1 MLRINKSTLGL
12 NQGTNIKKQ
21 SFYPVALDKEVTMKR
36 ILINATQQE
45 ELRVAM
51 VDGQKLYNLDI
62 EYASGS
68 QNKNNIYKGKI
79 TRIEPSLDSI
89 FVDFGSGRNGFL
101 PFREVSR
108 EYYLT
113 EPIPGEKQNIK
124 NLFEEGQEIVVQVV
138 KEERG
143 TKGAALTTY
152 LSLAGRFMVFKP
164 NKSKGGGISRKITGR
179 ERLDTF
185 ELLDQLD
192 QPDGSSIIV
201 RTAGVGRPLIELQWD
216 LNYLVGIWDSIKKLA
231 LDAKAPALIFKEN
244 SLIARSMRDHLEDD
258 IGEIIIDDID
268 TFENSKKY
276 IKQVS
281 PKNLKKLKHYSEPTP
296 LFTRFQIEN
305 QIESAYSNQVRLPSG
320 GTVVIDYTE
329 ALISIDINSGRA
341 TKESDIESTALKT
354 NLEAA
359 EEIARQC
366 RLRDM
371 GGLIV
376 IDFIDMRQ
384 YKNQKAIENA
394 MRTAV
399 RKDRAR
405 VSVGGISRFGLME
418 MSRQRL
424 RPSLDD
430 SAYKICPHCNG
441 IGKVRSTE
449 SLALSVLRLVGEE
462 ARKEKTKS
470 VIANIPPNAAN
481 YLINEKREWIK
492 EIEEREK
499 IDIVLTAD
507 AELSS
512 VNFTITRVRTDGT
525 EIQGGSNTQA
535 HSHGNHDHN
544 KKDGSQ
550 NRLNTDHE
558 PVKAWDIEDM
568 KGPNL
573 IDKIKFW
580 FTSPPKKKKKLPK
593 KKQQSRKKASDNR
606 RPRKKA
612 SDNRRPRKSTSKSS
626 RKPKS
631 NRKAKSSAPKE
642 AQKDKQK
649 QNTKGNRKVSKNESQ
664 SSKLKSDQKDN
675 QKKSKKKSDKKPI
688 KKETIN
694 KSDVD
699 KKSIEKTKPKKA
711 KSKSGKDDKRPS
723 VKKKESK
730 VKADKKANDSKSKES
745 SRKTSKVSK
754 ASSDKVLPWEDIVP
768 PK

>member
-1 MLRINKSTLGL
+1 
-12 NQGTNIKKQ
+12 
-21 SFYPVALDKEVTMKR
+21 MKR

-79 TRIEPSLDSI
+79 TRIEPSLDSV
-89 FVDFGSGRNGFL
+89 FVDFGSEKNGFL
-101 PFREVSR
+101 PFREISR

-113 EPIPGEKQNIK
+113 EPIPGEKHNIK

-164 NKSKGGGISRKITGR
+164 NNSKGGGISRKITGR

-185 ELLDQLD
+185 EVLDQLD
-192 QPDGSSIIV
+192 APDGSSVIV

-258 IGEIIIDDID
+258 IGEIIIDDED
-268 TFENSKKY
+268 TYENSKKY

-281 PKNLKKLKHYSEPTP
+281 PKNLKKLKHYSEATP

-341 TKESDIESTALKT
+341 TKESDIESTALQT

-470 VIANIPPNAAN
+470 VIANIPPDAAN
-481 YLINEKREWIK
+481 YLHNEKREWIN

-507 AELSS
+507 PELSS

-535 HSHGNHDHN
+535 HSHGDDN
-544 KKDGSQ
+544 KKNGSSS
-550 NRLNTDHE
+550 RLNTEHE

-568 KGPNL
+568 RGPNL

-580 FTSPPKKKKKLPK
+580 FTAPTKKKKPSKK
-593 KKQQSRKKASDNR
+593 KKQQ
-606 RPRKKA
+606 PRKKA
-612 SDNRRPRKSTSKSS
+612 SEKRSRKSHSSS
-626 RKPKS
+626 RGKPRS
-631 NRKAKSSAPKE
+631 N
-642 AQKDKQK
+642 
-649 QNTKGNRKVSKNESQ
+649 
-664 SSKLKSDQKDN
+664 
-675 QKKSKKKSDKKPI
+675 
-688 KKETIN
+688 
-694 KSDVD
+694 
-699 KKSIEKTKPKKA
+699 KKA
-711 KSKSGKDDKRPS
+711 KSDASKAEKDKKRKKKDHSKANKKASKKPSRENKIKADEKDSKKKVTKKATKKPLKKKAKPEGDKKSADTKKADGRKPKQRNKKDEKNS
-723 VKKKESK
+723 QVKKKESK
-730 VKADKKANDSKSKES
+730 TKADKEIKTSDSK
-745 SRKTSKVSK
+745 KTSTKTKKSSK
-754 ASSDKVLPWEDIVP
+754 TNSDKVLPWEDIVP

>member
-1 MLRINKSTLGL
+1 
-12 NQGTNIKKQ
+12 
-21 SFYPVALDKEVTMKR
+21 MKR

-79 TRIEPSLDSI
+79 TRIEPSLDSV
-89 FVDFGSGRNGFL
+89 FVDFGSEKNGFL
-101 PFREVSR
+101 PFREISR

-113 EPIPGEKQNIK
+113 EPIPGEKHNIK

-164 NKSKGGGISRKITGR
+164 NNSKGGGISRKITGR

-185 ELLDQLD
+185 EVLDQLD
-192 QPDGSSIIV
+192 APDGSSVIV

-258 IGEIIIDDID
+258 IGEIIIDDED
-268 TFENSKKY
+268 TYENSKKY

-281 PKNLKKLKHYSEPTP
+281 PKNLKKLKHYSEATP

-341 TKESDIESTALKT
+341 TKESDIESTALQT

-470 VIANIPPNAAN
+470 VIANIPPDAAN
-481 YLINEKREWIK
+481 YLHNEKREWIN

-507 AELSS
+507 PELSS

-535 HSHGNHDHN
+535 HSHGDDN
-544 KKDGSQ
+544 KKNGSSS
-550 NRLNTDHE
+550 RLNTEHE

-568 KGPNL
+568 RGPNL
-573 IDKIKFW
+573 IGKIKFW
-580 FTSPPKKKKKLPK
+580 FTAPTKKKKPSKK
-593 KKQQSRKKASDNR
+593 KKQQ
-606 RPRKKA
+606 PRKKA
-612 SDNRRPRKSTSKSS
+612 SEKRSRKSHSSSRGKPRSNKKSKSDAS
-626 RKPKS
+626 KAEKDKKRKKKDHSKANKKASKKPSRENKIKADEKDSKKKVTKKATKKPLNKKAKPEGDKKSADTKKADDRKPK
-631 NRKAKSSAPKE
+631 
-642 AQKDKQK
+642 QKNKKDE
-649 QNTKGNRKVSKNESQ
+649 KNSQ
-664 SSKLKSDQKDN
+664 
-675 QKKSKKKSDKKPI
+675 
-688 KKETIN
+688 
-694 KSDVD
+694 
-699 KKSIEKTKPKKA
+699 
-711 KSKSGKDDKRPS
+711 

-730 VKADKKANDSKSKES
+730 TKADKEIKTSDSK
-745 SRKTSKVSK
+745 KTSTKTKKSSK
-754 ASSDKVLPWEDIVP
+754 TNSDKVLPWEDIVP

>member
-1 MLRINKSTLGL
+1 
-12 NQGTNIKKQ
+12 
-21 SFYPVALDKEVTMKR
+21 MKR

-79 TRIEPSLDSI
+79 TRIEPSLDSV
-89 FVDFGSGRNGFL
+89 FVDFGSEKNGFL
-101 PFREVSR
+101 PFREISR

-113 EPIPGEKQNIK
+113 EPIPGEKHNIK

-164 NKSKGGGISRKITGR
+164 NNSKGGGISRKITGR

-185 ELLDQLD
+185 EVLDQLD
-192 QPDGSSIIV
+192 APDGSSVIV

-258 IGEIIIDDID
+258 IGEIIIDDED
-268 TFENSKKY
+268 TYENSKKY

-281 PKNLKKLKHYSEPTP
+281 PKNLKKLKHYSEATP

-341 TKESDIESTALKT
+341 TKESDIESTALQT

-481 YLINEKREWIK
+481 YLHNEKREWIN

-507 AELSS
+507 PELSS

-535 HSHGNHDHN
+535 HSHGDDN
-544 KKDGSQ
+544 KKNGSSS
-550 NRLNTDHE
+550 RLNTEHE

-568 KGPNL
+568 RGPNL

-580 FTSPPKKKKKLPK
+580 FTAPTKKKKPSKK
-593 KKQQSRKKASDNR
+593 KKQQ
-606 RPRKKA
+606 PRKKA
-612 SDNRRPRKSTSKSS
+612 SEKRSRKSHSSS
-626 RKPKS
+626 RGKPRS
-631 NRKAKSSAPKE
+631 N
-642 AQKDKQK
+642 
-649 QNTKGNRKVSKNESQ
+649 
-664 SSKLKSDQKDN
+664 
-675 QKKSKKKSDKKPI
+675 
-688 KKETIN
+688 
-694 KSDVD
+694 
-699 KKSIEKTKPKKA
+699 KKA
-711 KSKSGKDDKRPS
+711 KSDASKAEKDKKRKKKDHSKANKKASKKPSRENKIKADEKDSKKKVTKKATKKPLKKKAKPEGDKKSADTKKADGRKPKQRNKKDEKNS
-723 VKKKESK
+723 QVKKKESK
-730 VKADKKANDSKSKES
+730 TKADKEIKTSDSK
-745 SRKTSKVSK
+745 KTSTKTKKSSK
-754 ASSDKVLPWEDIVP
+754 ATSDKVLPWEDIVP

>member
-1 MLRINKSTLGL
+1 
-12 NQGTNIKKQ
+12 
-21 SFYPVALDKEVTMKR
+21 MKR

-79 TRIEPSLDSI
+79 TRIEPSLDSV
-89 FVDFGSGRNGFL
+89 FVDFGSEKNGFL
-101 PFREVSR
+101 PFREISR

-113 EPIPGEKQNIK
+113 EPIPGEKHNIK

-164 NKSKGGGISRKITGR
+164 NNSKGGGISRKITGR

-185 ELLDQLD
+185 EVLDQLD
-192 QPDGSSIIV
+192 APDGSSVIV

-258 IGEIIIDDID
+258 IGEIIIDDED
-268 TFENSKKY
+268 TYENSKKY

-281 PKNLKKLKHYSEPTP
+281 PKNLKKLKHYSEATP

-341 TKESDIESTALKT
+341 TKESDIESTALQT

-470 VIANIPPNAAN
+470 VIANIPPDAAN
-481 YLINEKREWIK
+481 YLHNEKREWIN

-507 AELSS
+507 PELSS

-535 HSHGNHDHN
+535 HSHGDDN
-544 KKDGSQ
+544 KKNGSSS
-550 NRLNTDHE
+550 RLNTEHE

-568 KGPNL
+568 RGPNL

-580 FTSPPKKKKKLPK
+580 FTAPTKKKKPSKK
-593 KKQQSRKKASDNR
+593 KKQQ
-606 RPRKKA
+606 PRKKA
-612 SDNRRPRKSTSKSS
+612 SEKRSRKSHSSSRGKPRSNKKSKSDAS
-626 RKPKS
+626 KAEKDNKRKKKDHSKANKKASKKPSRENKIKADEKDSKKKVTKKATKKPLKKKAKPEGDKKSADTKKADGRKPKQR
-631 NRKAKSSAPKE
+631 NK
-642 AQKDKQK
+642 KDE
-649 QNTKGNRKVSKNESQ
+649 KNSQ
-664 SSKLKSDQKDN
+664 
-675 QKKSKKKSDKKPI
+675 
-688 KKETIN
+688 
-694 KSDVD
+694 
-699 KKSIEKTKPKKA
+699 
-711 KSKSGKDDKRPS
+711 

-730 VKADKKANDSKSKES
+730 TKADKEIKTPDSK
-745 SRKTSKVSK
+745 KTSTKTKKSSK
-754 ASSDKVLPWEDIVP
+754 TNSDKVLPWEDIVP

>member
-1 MLRINKSTLGL
+1 M
-12 NQGTNIKKQ
+12 
-21 SFYPVALDKEVTMKR
+21 
-36 ILINATQQE
+36 
-45 ELRVAM
+45 
-51 VDGQKLYNLDI
+51 
-62 EYASGS
+62 
-68 QNKNNIYKGKI
+68 
-79 TRIEPSLDSI
+79 
-89 FVDFGSGRNGFL
+89 
-101 PFREVSR
+101 
-108 EYYLT
+108 
-113 EPIPGEKQNIK
+113 
-124 NLFEEGQEIVVQVV
+124 
-138 KEERG
+138 
-143 TKGAALTTY
+143 
-152 LSLAGRFMVFKP
+152 
-164 NKSKGGGISRKITGR
+164 
-179 ERLDTF
+179 
-185 ELLDQLD
+185 DQLD
-192 QPDGSSIIV
+192 APDGSSVIV

-258 IGEIIIDDID
+258 IGEIIIDDED
-268 TFENSKKY
+268 TYENSKKY

-281 PKNLKKLKHYSEPTP
+281 PKNLKKLKHYSEATP

-341 TKESDIESTALKT
+341 TKESDIESTALQT

-470 VIANIPPNAAN
+470 VIANIPPDAAN
-481 YLINEKREWIK
+481 YLHNEKREWIN

-507 AELSS
+507 PELSS

-535 HSHGNHDHN
+535 HSHGDDN
-544 KKDGSQ
+544 KKNGSSS
-550 NRLNTDHE
+550 RLNTEHE

-568 KGPNL
+568 RGPNL

-580 FTSPPKKKKKLPK
+580 FHCSNEKRRSPQK
-593 KKQQSRKKASDNR
+593 R
-606 RPRKKA
+606 R
-612 SDNRRPRKSTSKSS
+612 S
-626 RKPKS
+626 S
-631 NRKAKSSAPKE
+631 NRGKSF
-642 AQKDKQK
+642 
-649 QNTKGNRKVSKNESQ
+649 
-664 SSKLKSDQKDN
+664 
-675 QKKSKKKSDKKPI
+675 
-688 KKETIN
+688 
-694 KSDVD
+694 
-699 KKSIEKTKPKKA
+699 
-711 KSKSGKDDKRPS
+711 
-723 VKKKESK
+723 
-730 VKADKKANDSKSKES
+730 
-745 SRKTSKVSK
+745 
-754 ASSDKVLPWEDIVP
+754 
-768 PK
+768 

>member
-1 MLRINKSTLGL
+1 
-12 NQGTNIKKQ
+12 
-21 SFYPVALDKEVTMKR
+21 MKR

-68 QNKNNIYKGKI
+68 HKKNNIYKGKI

-89 FVDFGSGRNGFL
+89 FVDFGSEKNGFL
-101 PFREVSR
+101 PFREISR

-113 EPIPGEKQNIK
+113 EPIPGEQKNIK
-124 NLFEEGQEIVVQVV
+124 NLFAEGQEIVVQVV

-164 NKSKGGGISRKITGR
+164 NNPKGGGISRKITGR

-185 ELLDQLD
+185 EHLDQLD

-201 RTAGVGRPLIELQWD
+201 RTAGVGRSLIELQWD
-216 LNYLVGIWDSIKKLA
+216 LNYLAGIWDSIKKLA
-231 LDAKAPALIFKEN
+231 LDTKPPALLFKEN

-258 IGEIIIDDID
+258 VGEIIIDDED
-268 TFENSKKY
+268 TYENSKKY

-329 ALISIDINSGRA
+329 ALTSIDINSGRA
-341 TKESDIESTALKT
+341 TKESDIESTALQT
-354 NLEAA
+354 NLESA

-384 YKNQKAIENA
+384 YKNQKAVENA
-394 MRTAV
+394 MRSAV

-405 VSVGGISRFGLME
+405 VSIGSISKFGLME

-470 VIANIPPNAAN
+470 VIANIPPDAAN
-481 YLINEKREWIK
+481 YLMNEKREWIN

-499 IDIVLTAD
+499 IDVVLTSD
-507 AELSS
+507 QELSS
-512 VNFTITRVRTDGT
+512 FNFTITRVRTDGT
-525 EIQGGSNTQA
+525 KIQHDSNNTQV
-535 HSHGNHDHN
+535 HSHGNGN
-544 KKDGSQ
+544 QRRKGEPSS
-550 NRLNTDHE
+550 RLNTDHE

-568 KGPNL
+568 KGPNI

-580 FTSPPKKKKKLPK
+580 FASPPKKKKASSKRKQQSKRKQPEKRSRKQSSPQRRKQNSNRRGKPNTSRTEKETPK
-593 KKQQSRKKASDNR
+593 QKSKNAKGNRNPSKKQSQSKKVKSDEKENQKKTSRQTGNKPEKKDVKNNPDSEKKPTKKVEEKKTRKRTPKNEKSSPVKKQQGKTKEAKKSNDSES
-606 RPRKKA
+606 KK
-612 SDNRRPRKSTSKSS
+612 SSKTNKGSEGKKSTK
-626 RKPKS
+626 
-631 NRKAKSSAPKE
+631 
-642 AQKDKQK
+642 
-649 QNTKGNRKVSKNESQ
+649 T
-664 SSKLKSDQKDN
+664 
-675 QKKSKKKSDKKPI
+675 KKSP
-688 KKETIN
+688 
-694 KSDVD
+694 
-699 KKSIEKTKPKKA
+699 
-711 KSKSGKDDKRPS
+711 
-723 VKKKESK
+723 
-730 VKADKKANDSKSKES
+730 KADSKM
-745 SRKTSKVSK
+745 SKVST
-754 ASSDKVLPWEDIVP
+754 DKVLPWEDIVP

>member
-1 MLRINKSTLGL
+1 
-12 NQGTNIKKQ
+12 
-21 SFYPVALDKEVTMKR
+21 MKR

-79 TRIEPSLDSI
+79 TRIEPSLDSV
-89 FVDFGSGRNGFL
+89 FVDFGSEKNGFL
-101 PFREVSR
+101 PFREISR

-113 EPIPGEKQNIK
+113 EPIPGEKHNIK

-164 NKSKGGGISRKITGR
+164 NNSKGGGISRKITGR

-185 ELLDQLD
+185 EVLDQLD
-192 QPDGSSIIV
+192 APDGSSVIV

-258 IGEIIIDDID
+258 IGEIIIDDED
-268 TFENSKKY
+268 TYENSKKY

-281 PKNLKKLKHYSEPTP
+281 PKNLKKLKHYSEATP

-341 TKESDIESTALKT
+341 TKESDIESTALQT

-470 VIANIPPNAAN
+470 VIANIPPDAAN
-481 YLINEKREWIK
+481 YLHNEKREWIN

-507 AELSS
+507 PELSS

-535 HSHGNHDHN
+535 HSHGDDN
-544 KKDGSQ
+544 KKNGSSS
-550 NRLNTDHE
+550 RLNTEHE

-568 KGPNL
+568 RGPNL

-580 FTSPPKKKKKLPK
+580 FTAPTKKKKPSKK
-593 KKQQSRKKASDNR
+593 KKQQ
-606 RPRKKA
+606 PRKKA
-612 SDNRRPRKSTSKSS
+612 SEKRSRKSHSSS
-626 RKPKS
+626 RGKPRS
-631 NRKAKSSAPKE
+631 N
-642 AQKDKQK
+642 
-649 QNTKGNRKVSKNESQ
+649 
-664 SSKLKSDQKDN
+664 
-675 QKKSKKKSDKKPI
+675 
-688 KKETIN
+688 
-694 KSDVD
+694 
-699 KKSIEKTKPKKA
+699 KKA
-711 KSKSGKDDKRPS
+711 KSDTSKAETDKKRKKKDHSKANKKASKKPSRENKIKADEKDSKKKVTKKATKKPLKKKAKPEGDKKSADTKKADGRKPKQRNKKDEKNS
-723 VKKKESK
+723 QAKKKESK
-730 VKADKKANDSKSKES
+730 TKADKEIKTSDSK
-745 SRKTSKVSK
+745 KTSTKTKKSSK
-754 ASSDKVLPWEDIVP
+754 TNSDKVLPWEDIVP

>member
-1 MLRINKSTLGL
+1 MRINKSTLGL

-754 ASSDKVLPWEDIVP
+754 SSSEKVLPWEDIVP

>member
-1 MLRINKSTLGL
+1 
-12 NQGTNIKKQ
+12 
-21 SFYPVALDKEVTMKR
+21 MKR

-79 TRIEPSLDSI
+79 TRIEPSLDSV
-89 FVDFGSGRNGFL
+89 FVDFGSEKNGFL
-101 PFREVSR
+101 PFREISR

-113 EPIPGEKQNIK
+113 EPIPGEKHNIK

-164 NKSKGGGISRKITGR
+164 NNSKGGGISRKITGR

-185 ELLDQLD
+185 EVLDQLD
-192 QPDGSSIIV
+192 APDGSSVIV

-258 IGEIIIDDID
+258 IGEIIIDDED
-268 TFENSKKY
+268 TYENSKKY

-281 PKNLKKLKHYSEPTP
+281 PKNLKKLKHYSEATP

-341 TKESDIESTALKT
+341 TKESDIESTALQT

-470 VIANIPPNAAN
+470 VIANIPPDAAN
-481 YLINEKREWIK
+481 YLHNEKREWIN

-507 AELSS
+507 PELSS

-535 HSHGNHDHN
+535 HSHGDDN
-544 KKDGSQ
+544 KKNGSSS
-550 NRLNTDHE
+550 RLNTEHE

-568 KGPNL
+568 RGPNL

-580 FTSPPKKKKKLPK
+580 FTAPTKKKKPSKK
-593 KKQQSRKKASDNR
+593 KKQQ
-606 RPRKKA
+606 PRKKA
-612 SDNRRPRKSTSKSS
+612 SEKRSRKSHSSS
-626 RKPKS
+626 RGKPRS
-631 NRKAKSSAPKE
+631 N
-642 AQKDKQK
+642 
-649 QNTKGNRKVSKNESQ
+649 
-664 SSKLKSDQKDN
+664 
-675 QKKSKKKSDKKPI
+675 
-688 KKETIN
+688 
-694 KSDVD
+694 
-699 KKSIEKTKPKKA
+699 KKA
-711 KSKSGKDDKRPS
+711 KSDASKAEKDKKRKKKDHSKANKKASKKPSRENKIKADEKDSKKKVTKKATKKPLKKKAKPEGDKKSADTKKADGRKPKQRNKKDEKNS
-723 VKKKESK
+723 QVKKKESK
-730 VKADKKANDSKSKES
+730 TKADKEIKTSDSK
-745 SRKTSKVSK
+745 KTSTKTKKSSK
-754 ASSDKVLPWEDIVP
+754 ATSDKVLPWEDIVP

>member
-1 MLRINKSTLGL
+1 
-12 NQGTNIKKQ
+12 
-21 SFYPVALDKEVTMKR
+21 MKR

-79 TRIEPSLDSI
+79 TRIEPSLDSV
-89 FVDFGSGRNGFL
+89 FVDFGSEKNGFL
-101 PFREVSR
+101 PFREISR

-113 EPIPGEKQNIK
+113 EPIPGEKHNIK

-164 NKSKGGGISRKITGR
+164 NNSKGGGISRKITGR

-185 ELLDQLD
+185 EVLDQLD
-192 QPDGSSIIV
+192 APDGSSVIV

-258 IGEIIIDDID
+258 IGEIIIDDED
-268 TFENSKKY
+268 TYENSKKY

-281 PKNLKKLKHYSEPTP
+281 PKNLKKLKHYSEATP

-341 TKESDIESTALKT
+341 TKESDIESTALQT

-470 VIANIPPNAAN
+470 VIANIPPDAAN
-481 YLINEKREWIK
+481 YLHNEKREWIN

-507 AELSS
+507 PELSS

-535 HSHGNHDHN
+535 HSHGDDN
-544 KKDGSQ
+544 KKNGSSS
-550 NRLNTDHE
+550 RLNTEHE

-568 KGPNL
+568 RGPNL

-580 FTSPPKKKKKLPK
+580 FTAPTKKKKPSKK
-593 KKQQSRKKASDNR
+593 KKQQ
-606 RPRKKA
+606 PRKKA
-612 SDNRRPRKSTSKSS
+612 SEKRSRKSHSSSRGKPRSNKKSKSDAS
-626 RKPKS
+626 KAEKDKKRKKKDHSKANKKASKKPSRENKIKADEKDSKKKVTKKATKKPLKKKAKPEGDKKSADTKKADGRKPKQR
-631 NRKAKSSAPKE
+631 NK
-642 AQKDKQK
+642 KDE
-649 QNTKGNRKVSKNESQ
+649 KNSQ
-664 SSKLKSDQKDN
+664 
-675 QKKSKKKSDKKPI
+675 
-688 KKETIN
+688 
-694 KSDVD
+694 
-699 KKSIEKTKPKKA
+699 
-711 KSKSGKDDKRPS
+711 

-730 VKADKKANDSKSKES
+730 TKADKEIKTSDSK
-745 SRKTSKVSK
+745 KTSTKTKKSSK
-754 ASSDKVLPWEDIVP
+754 TNSDKVLPWEDIVP

>member
-1 MLRINKSTLGL
+1 
-12 NQGTNIKKQ
+12 
-21 SFYPVALDKEVTMKR
+21 MKR

-79 TRIEPSLDSI
+79 TRIEPSLDSV
-89 FVDFGSGRNGFL
+89 FVDFGSEKNGFL
-101 PFREVSR
+101 PFREISR

-113 EPIPGEKQNIK
+113 EPIPGEKHNIK

-164 NKSKGGGISRKITGR
+164 NNSKGGGISRKITGR

-185 ELLDQLD
+185 EVLDQLD
-192 QPDGSSIIV
+192 APDGSSVIV

-258 IGEIIIDDID
+258 IGEIIIDDED
-268 TFENSKKY
+268 TYENSKKY

-281 PKNLKKLKHYSEPTP
+281 PKNLKKLKHYSEATP

-341 TKESDIESTALKT
+341 TKESDIESTALQT

-470 VIANIPPNAAN
+470 VIANIPPDAAN
-481 YLINEKREWIK
+481 YLHNEKREWIN

-507 AELSS
+507 PELSS

-535 HSHGNHDHN
+535 HSHGDDN
-544 KKDGSQ
+544 KKNGSSS
-550 NRLNTDHE
+550 RLNTEHE

-568 KGPNL
+568 RGPNL

-580 FTSPPKKKKKLPK
+580 FTAPTKKKKPSKK
-593 KKQQSRKKASDNR
+593 KKQQ
-606 RPRKKA
+606 PRKKA
-612 SDNRRPRKSTSKSS
+612 SEKRSRKSHSSSRGKPRSNKKSKSDAS
-626 RKPKS
+626 KAEKDKKRKKKDHSKANKKASKKPSRENKIKADEKDSKKKVTKKATNKPLKKKAKPEGDKKSADTKKADGRKPKQR
-631 NRKAKSSAPKE
+631 NK
-642 AQKDKQK
+642 KDE
-649 QNTKGNRKVSKNESQ
+649 KNSQ
-664 SSKLKSDQKDN
+664 
-675 QKKSKKKSDKKPI
+675 
-688 KKETIN
+688 
-694 KSDVD
+694 
-699 KKSIEKTKPKKA
+699 
-711 KSKSGKDDKRPS
+711 

-730 VKADKKANDSKSKES
+730 TKVDKEIKTSDSK
-745 SRKTSKVSK
+745 KTSTKTKKSSK
-754 ASSDKVLPWEDIVP
+754 ATSDKVLPWEDIVP

>member
-1 MLRINKSTLGL
+1 
-12 NQGTNIKKQ
+12 
-21 SFYPVALDKEVTMKR
+21 MKR

-79 TRIEPSLDSI
+79 TRIEPSLDSV
-89 FVDFGSGRNGFL
+89 FVDFGSEKNGFL
-101 PFREVSR
+101 PFREISR

-113 EPIPGEKQNIK
+113 EPIPGEKHNIK

-164 NKSKGGGISRKITGR
+164 NNSKGGGISRKITGR

-185 ELLDQLD
+185 EVLDQLD
-192 QPDGSSIIV
+192 APDGSSVIV

-258 IGEIIIDDID
+258 IGEIIIDDED
-268 TFENSKKY
+268 TYENSKKY

-281 PKNLKKLKHYSEPTP
+281 PKNLKKLKHYSEATP

-341 TKESDIESTALKT
+341 TKESDIESTALQT

-470 VIANIPPNAAN
+470 VIANIPPDAAN
-481 YLINEKREWIK
+481 YLHNEKREWIN

-507 AELSS
+507 PELSS

-535 HSHGNHDHN
+535 HSHGDDN
-544 KKDGSQ
+544 KKNGSSS
-550 NRLNTDHE
+550 RLNTEHE

-568 KGPNL
+568 RGPNL

-580 FTSPPKKKKKLPK
+580 FTAPTKKKKPSK
-593 KKQQSRKKASDNR
+593 KKEQQ
-606 RPRKKA
+606 PRKKA
-612 SDNRRPRKSTSKSS
+612 SEKRSRKSHSSS
-626 RKPKS
+626 RGKPRS
-631 NRKAKSSAPKE
+631 N
-642 AQKDKQK
+642 
-649 QNTKGNRKVSKNESQ
+649 
-664 SSKLKSDQKDN
+664 
-675 QKKSKKKSDKKPI
+675 
-688 KKETIN
+688 
-694 KSDVD
+694 
-699 KKSIEKTKPKKA
+699 KKA
-711 KSKSGKDDKRPS
+711 KSDASKAEKDKKRKKKDHSKANKKASKKPSRENKIKADEKDSKKKVTKKATKKPLKKKAKPEGDKKSADTKKADGRKPKQRNKKDEKNS
-723 VKKKESK
+723 QVKKKESK
-730 VKADKKANDSKSKES
+730 TKADKEIKTSDSK
-745 SRKTSKVSK
+745 KTSTKTKKSSK
-754 ASSDKVLPWEDIVP
+754 ATSDKVLPWEDIVP

>member
-1 MLRINKSTLGL
+1 
-12 NQGTNIKKQ
+12 
-21 SFYPVALDKEVTMKR
+21 MKR

-79 TRIEPSLDSI
+79 TRIEPSLDSV
-89 FVDFGSGRNGFL
+89 FVDFGSEKNGFL
-101 PFREVSR
+101 PFREISR

-113 EPIPGEKQNIK
+113 EPIPGEKHNIK

-164 NKSKGGGISRKITGR
+164 NNSKGGGISRKITGR

-185 ELLDQLD
+185 EVLDQLD
-192 QPDGSSIIV
+192 APDGSSVIV

-258 IGEIIIDDID
+258 IGEIIIDDED
-268 TFENSKKY
+268 TYENSKKY

-281 PKNLKKLKHYSEPTP
+281 PKNLKKLKHYSEATP

-341 TKESDIESTALKT
+341 TKESDIESTALQT

-470 VIANIPPNAAN
+470 VIANIPPDAAN
-481 YLINEKREWIK
+481 YLHNEKREWIN

-507 AELSS
+507 PELSS

-535 HSHGNHDHN
+535 HSHGDDN
-544 KKDGSQ
+544 KKNGSSS
-550 NRLNTDHE
+550 RLNTEHE

-568 KGPNL
+568 RGPNL

-580 FTSPPKKKKKLPK
+580 FTAPTKKKKPSKK
-593 KKQQSRKKASDNR
+593 KKQQ
-606 RPRKKA
+606 PRKKA
-612 SDNRRPRKSTSKSS
+612 SEKRSRKSHSSS
-626 RKPKS
+626 RGKPRS
-631 NRKAKSSAPKE
+631 N
-642 AQKDKQK
+642 
-649 QNTKGNRKVSKNESQ
+649 
-664 SSKLKSDQKDN
+664 
-675 QKKSKKKSDKKPI
+675 
-688 KKETIN
+688 
-694 KSDVD
+694 
-699 KKSIEKTKPKKA
+699 KKA
-711 KSKSGKDDKRPS
+711 KSDASKAEKDKKRKKKDHSKANKKASKKLSRENKIKADEKDSKKKVTKKATKKPLKKKAKPEGDKKSADTKKADGRKPKQRNKKDEKNS
-723 VKKKESK
+723 QVKKKESK
-730 VKADKKANDSKSKES
+730 TKVDKEIKTSDSK
-745 SRKTSKVSK
+745 KTSTKTKKSSK
-754 ASSDKVLPWEDIVP
+754 ATSDKVLPWEDIVP

>member
-1 MLRINKSTLGL
+1 
-12 NQGTNIKKQ
+12 
-21 SFYPVALDKEVTMKR
+21 MKR

-79 TRIEPSLDSI
+79 TRIEPSLDSV
-89 FVDFGSGRNGFL
+89 FVDFGSEKNGFL
-101 PFREVSR
+101 PFREISR

-113 EPIPGEKQNIK
+113 EPIPGEKHNIK

-164 NKSKGGGISRKITGR
+164 NNSKGGGISRKITGR

-185 ELLDQLD
+185 EVLDQLD
-192 QPDGSSIIV
+192 APDGSSVIV

-258 IGEIIIDDID
+258 IGEIIIDDED
-268 TFENSKKY
+268 TYENSKKY

-281 PKNLKKLKHYSEPTP
+281 PKNLKKLKHYSEATP

-341 TKESDIESTALKT
+341 TKESDIESTALQT

-470 VIANIPPNAAN
+470 VIANIPPDAAN
-481 YLINEKREWIK
+481 YLHNEKREWIN

-507 AELSS
+507 PELSS

-535 HSHGNHDHN
+535 HSHGDDN
-544 KKDGSQ
+544 KKNGSSS
-550 NRLNTDHE
+550 RLNTEHE

-568 KGPNL
+568 RGPNL

-580 FTSPPKKKKKLPK
+580 FTAPTKKKKPSKK
-593 KKQQSRKKASDNR
+593 KKQQ
-606 RPRKKA
+606 PRKKA
-612 SDNRRPRKSTSKSS
+612 SEKRSRKSHSSSRGKPRSNKKSKSDAS
-626 RKPKS
+626 KAEKDKKRKKKDHSKANKKASKKPSRENKIKADEKDSKKKVTKKATKKPLKKKAKPEGDKKSTDTKKADGRKPKQR
-631 NRKAKSSAPKE
+631 NK
-642 AQKDKQK
+642 KDE
-649 QNTKGNRKVSKNESQ
+649 KNSQ
-664 SSKLKSDQKDN
+664 
-675 QKKSKKKSDKKPI
+675 
-688 KKETIN
+688 
-694 KSDVD
+694 
-699 KKSIEKTKPKKA
+699 A
-711 KSKSGKDDKRPS
+711 
-723 VKKKESK
+723 KKKESK
-730 VKADKKANDSKSKES
+730 TKADKEIKTSDSK
-745 SRKTSKVSK
+745 KTSTKTKKSSK
-754 ASSDKVLPWEDIVP
+754 TNSDKVLPWEDIVP

>member
-1 MLRINKSTLGL
+1 MRINKSTLGL

-642 AQKDKQK
+642 AQKDKRK

-688 KKETIN
+688 KKEAIN

>member
-1 MLRINKSTLGL
+1 M
-12 NQGTNIKKQ
+12 KQ
-21 SFYPVALDKEVTMKR
+21 SFYPVALQKEVTMKR

-79 TRIEPSLDSI
+79 TRIEPSLDSV
-89 FVDFGSGRNGFL
+89 FVDFGSEKNGFL
-101 PFREVSR
+101 PFREISR

-113 EPIPGEKQNIK
+113 EPIPGEKHNIK

-138 KEERG
+138 KQERG

-164 NKSKGGGISRKITGR
+164 NNSKGGGISRKITGR

-185 ELLDQLD
+185 EVLDQLEA
-192 QPDGSSIIV
+192 PNGSSVIV
-201 RTAGVGRPLIELQWD
+201 RTAGVGRSLIELQWD

-258 IGEIIIDDID
+258 IGEIIIDDED
-268 TFENSKKY
+268 TYENSKKY

-281 PKNLKKLKHYSEPTP
+281 PKNLKKLKHYSEATP

-341 TKESDIESTALKT
+341 TKESDIESTALQT

-384 YKNQKAIENA
+384 YKNQKAVENA

-462 ARKEKTKS
+462 ARKENTKS
-470 VIANIPPNAAN
+470 VLANIPPNAAN
-481 YLINEKREWIK
+481 YLLNEKREWIN
-492 EIEEREK
+492 EIEDREK
-499 IDIVLTAD
+499 IDIVLKAD
-507 AELSS
+507 PELSS

-535 HSHGNHDHN
+535 HSHGDHDKD
-544 KKDGSQ
+544 KKDGSGS
-550 NRLNTDHE
+550 RLNTEHE

-568 KGPNL
+568 RGPNL

-580 FTSPPKKKKKLPK
+580 FTAPTKKKKPSK
-593 KKQQSRKKASDNR
+593 KRKQH
-606 RPRKKA
+606 PRKKA
-612 SDNRRPRKSTSKSS
+612 SEKRSRKSKTSS
-626 RKPKS
+626 RRKPRPNK
-631 NRKAKSSAPKE
+631 KAKSDGSRTE
-642 AQKDKQK
+642 KDKQRK
-649 QNTKGNRKVSKNESQ
+649 KKAQSKANKKAVKKAPQESKG
-664 SSKLKSDQKDN
+664 KSDEKV
-675 QKKSKKKSDKKPI
+675 KKKTTKESGKKPP
-688 KKETIN
+688 KKKAKPEVDG
-694 KSDVD
+694 KSVD
-699 KKSIEKTKPKKA
+699 KKKAEPKKA
-711 KSKSGKDDKRPS
+711 KQKDKSNQKTS
-723 VKKKESK
+723 EVKKKEPKTK
-730 VKADKKANDSKSKES
+730 VDKDTKES
-745 SRKTSKVSK
+745 KPKKTSSKTSKAKK
-754 ASSDKVLPWEDIVP
+754 AKSDKVLPWEDIVP

>member
-1 MLRINKSTLGL
+1 
-12 NQGTNIKKQ
+12 
-21 SFYPVALDKEVTMKR
+21 MKR

-79 TRIEPSLDSI
+79 TRIEPSLDSV
-89 FVDFGSGRNGFL
+89 FVDFGSEKNGFL
-101 PFREVSR
+101 PFREISR

-113 EPIPGEKQNIK
+113 EPIPGEKHNIK

-164 NKSKGGGISRKITGR
+164 NNSKGGGISRKITGR

-185 ELLDQLD
+185 EVLDQLD
-192 QPDGSSIIV
+192 APDGSSVIV

-258 IGEIIIDDID
+258 IGEIIIDDED
-268 TFENSKKY
+268 TYENSKKY

-281 PKNLKKLKHYSEPTP
+281 PKNLKKLKHYSEATP

-341 TKESDIESTALKT
+341 TKESDIESTALQT

-470 VIANIPPNAAN
+470 VIANIPPDAAN
-481 YLINEKREWIK
+481 YLHNEKREWIN

-507 AELSS
+507 PELSS

-535 HSHGNHDHN
+535 HSHGDDN
-544 KKDGSQ
+544 KKNGSSS
-550 NRLNTDHE
+550 RLNTEHE

-568 KGPNL
+568 RGPNL

-580 FTSPPKKKKKLPK
+580 FTAPTKKKKPSKK
-593 KKQQSRKKASDNR
+593 KKQQ
-606 RPRKKA
+606 PRKKA
-612 SDNRRPRKSTSKSS
+612 SEKRSRKSHSSSRGKPRSNKEAKSDASKAEKDKKRKKKDHSKANKKAS
-626 RKPKS
+626 KKPSKENKIKADEKDSNKKVTKKTTKKPLKKKAKPEGDKKSADTKKADGRKPKQR
-631 NRKAKSSAPKE
+631 NK
-642 AQKDKQK
+642 KDE
-649 QNTKGNRKVSKNESQ
+649 KNSQ
-664 SSKLKSDQKDN
+664 
-675 QKKSKKKSDKKPI
+675 
-688 KKETIN
+688 
-694 KSDVD
+694 
-699 KKSIEKTKPKKA
+699 
-711 KSKSGKDDKRPS
+711 

-730 VKADKKANDSKSKES
+730 TKVDKEIKTSDSK
-745 SRKTSKVSK
+745 KTSTKTKKSSK
-754 ASSDKVLPWEDIVP
+754 ATSDKVLPWEDIVP

>member
-1 MLRINKSTLGL
+1 
-12 NQGTNIKKQ
+12 
-21 SFYPVALDKEVTMKR
+21 MKR

-68 QNKNNIYKGKI
+68 QNKNNIYKGRI
-79 TRIEPSLDSI
+79 TRIEPSLDSV
-89 FVDFGSGRNGFL
+89 FVDFGSEKNGFL
-101 PFREVSR
+101 PFREISR

-113 EPIPGEKQNIK
+113 EPIPGEKHNIK

-164 NKSKGGGISRKITGR
+164 NNSKGGGISRKITGR

-185 ELLDQLD
+185 EVLDQLD
-192 QPDGSSIIV
+192 APNGSSVIV
-201 RTAGVGRPLIELQWD
+201 RTAGVGRPLIDLQWD

-258 IGEIIIDDID
+258 IGEIIIDDED
-268 TFENSKKY
+268 TYENSKKY

-281 PKNLKKLKHYSEPTP
+281 PKNLKKLKHYSEATP

-341 TKESDIESTALKT
+341 TKESDIESTALQT

-481 YLINEKREWIK
+481 YLLNEKREWIN

-507 AELSS
+507 PELSS

-535 HSHGNHDHN
+535 HSHGDHDQD
-544 KKDGSQ
+544 KKNGSGS
-550 NRLNTDHE
+550 RLNTEHE

-568 KGPNL
+568 RGPNL

-580 FTSPPKKKKKLPK
+580 FTAPPKKKKSEPK
-593 KKQQSRKKASDNR
+593 KKQ

-612 SDNRRPRKSTSKSS
+612 SEKRSRKSHSSS
-626 RKPKS
+626 RNKTRS
-631 NRKAKSSAPKE
+631 NKKAKTDAPKAE
-642 AQKDKQK
+642 KDKQK
-649 QNTKGNRKVSKNESQ
+649 KKRDHSKTNKKAS
-664 SSKLKSDQKDN
+664 
-675 QKKSKKKSDKKPI
+675 KKSSNENKGRSDEKDTKKKTAKNSTKKPL
-688 KKETIN
+688 N
-694 KSDVD
+694 
-699 KKSIEKTKPKKA
+699 KKA
-711 KSKSGKDDKRPS
+711 KNEDNKKSVDTKKVEGKKTKKRNKKDEKTS
-723 VKKKESK
+723 QVKKKETKAKADKDSKGSEPKKASPKTAKKSK
-730 VKADKKANDSKSKES
+730 VK
-745 SRKTSKVSK
+745 
-754 ASSDKVLPWEDIVP
+754 SDKVLPWEDIVP

>member
-1 MLRINKSTLGL
+1 
-12 NQGTNIKKQ
+12 
-21 SFYPVALDKEVTMKR
+21 MKR

-79 TRIEPSLDSI
+79 TRIEPSLDSV
-89 FVDFGSGRNGFL
+89 FVDFGSEKNGFL
-101 PFREVSR
+101 PFREISR

-113 EPIPGEKQNIK
+113 EPIPGEKHNIK

-164 NKSKGGGISRKITGR
+164 NNSKGGGISRKITGR

-185 ELLDQLD
+185 EVLDQLD
-192 QPDGSSIIV
+192 APDGSSVIV

-258 IGEIIIDDID
+258 IGEIIIDDED
-268 TFENSKKY
+268 TYENSKKY

-281 PKNLKKLKHYSEPTP
+281 PKNLKKLKHYSEATP

-341 TKESDIESTALKT
+341 TKESDIESTALQT

-470 VIANIPPNAAN
+470 VIANIPPDAAN
-481 YLINEKREWIK
+481 YLHNEKREWIN

-507 AELSS
+507 PELSS

-535 HSHGNHDHN
+535 HSHGDDN
-544 KKDGSQ
+544 KKNGSSS
-550 NRLNTDHE
+550 RLNTEHE

-568 KGPNL
+568 RGPNL

-580 FTSPPKKKKKLPK
+580 FTAPTKKKKPSKK
-593 KKQQSRKKASDNR
+593 KKQQ
-606 RPRKKA
+606 PRKKA
-612 SDNRRPRKSTSKSS
+612 SEKRSRKSHSSS
-626 RKPKS
+626 RGKPRS
-631 NRKAKSSAPKE
+631 N
-642 AQKDKQK
+642 
-649 QNTKGNRKVSKNESQ
+649 
-664 SSKLKSDQKDN
+664 
-675 QKKSKKKSDKKPI
+675 
-688 KKETIN
+688 
-694 KSDVD
+694 
-699 KKSIEKTKPKKA
+699 KKA
-711 KSKSGKDDKRPS
+711 KSDASKAEKDKKRKKKDHSKANKKASKKPSRENKIKADEKDSKKKVTKKPTKKPLKKKAKPEGDKKSADTKKADGRKPKQRNKKDEKNS
-723 VKKKESK
+723 QAKKKESK
-730 VKADKKANDSKSKES
+730 TKTDKEIKTSDSK
-745 SRKTSKVSK
+745 KTSTKTKKSSK
-754 ASSDKVLPWEDIVP
+754 TNSDKVLPWEDIVP

>member
-1 MLRINKSTLGL
+1 
-12 NQGTNIKKQ
+12 
-21 SFYPVALDKEVTMKR
+21 MKR

-79 TRIEPSLDSI
+79 TRIEPSLDSV
-89 FVDFGSGRNGFL
+89 FVDFGSERNGFL
-101 PFREVSR
+101 PFREISS

-113 EPIPGEKQNIK
+113 EPIPGEKHNIK

-143 TKGAALTTY
+143 TKGAALTTF

-164 NKSKGGGISRKITGR
+164 NNPKGGGISRKITGR

-185 ELLDQLD
+185 EVLDQLD
-192 QPDGSSIIV
+192 APNGSSVIV

-258 IGEIIIDDID
+258 IGEIIIDDGD
-268 TFENSKKY
+268 TYENSKKY

-281 PKNLKKLKHYSEPTP
+281 PKNLKKLKHYSEATP

-341 TKESDIESTALKT
+341 TKESDIESTALQT

-462 ARKEKTKS
+462 ARKDKTKS
-470 VIANIPPNAAN
+470 VIANIPPDAAN
-481 YLINEKREWIK
+481 YLHNEKREWIN
-492 EIEEREK
+492 EIEEREG
-499 IDIVLTAD
+499 IGIVLSAD
-507 AELSS
+507 PELSS

-535 HSHGNHDHN
+535 HSHSDDN
-544 KKDGSQ
+544 KKNGSSS
-550 NRLNTDHE
+550 RLNTEHE

-568 KGPNL
+568 RGPNL

-580 FTSPPKKKKKLPK
+580 FNAPTKKKKPSKK
-593 KKQQSRKKASDNR
+593 KKQQQ
-606 RPRKKA
+606 PRKKA
-612 SDNRRPRKSTSKSS
+612 SEKRSRKSHSSS
-626 RKPKS
+626 RRKPRS
-631 NRKAKSSAPKE
+631 NKKEKADGSRAE
-642 AQKDKQK
+642 KDKK
-649 QNTKGNRKVSKNESQ
+649 RKKKDHSKANKKVSKKPSKESKIKADEKD
-664 SSKLKSDQKDN
+664 SKKKVAKKTNKKPLN
-675 QKKSKKKSDKKPI
+675 KKSKP
-688 KKETIN
+688 EG
-694 KSDVD
+694 D
-699 KKSIEKTKPKKA
+699 KKSADTKKADGKKPKQRNK
-711 KSKSGKDDKRPS
+711 KDEKNS
-723 VKKKESK
+723 QVKKKESK
-730 VKADKKANDSKSKES
+730 TKADKKMKTSDSK
-745 SRKTSKVSK
+745 KTSPKTKKSSK
-754 ASSDKVLPWEDIVP
+754 ANSDKVLPWEDIVP

>member
-1 MLRINKSTLGL
+1 
-12 NQGTNIKKQ
+12 
-21 SFYPVALDKEVTMKR
+21 MKR

-79 TRIEPSLDSI
+79 TRIEPSLDSV
-89 FVDFGSGRNGFL
+89 FVDFGSEKNGFL
-101 PFREVSR
+101 PFREISR

-113 EPIPGEKQNIK
+113 EPIPGEKHNIK

-143 TKGAALTTY
+143 SKGAALTTY

-164 NKSKGGGISRKITGR
+164 NNSKGGGISRKITGR

-185 ELLDQLD
+185 EVLDQLD
-192 QPDGSSIIV
+192 APDGSSVIV

-258 IGEIIIDDID
+258 IGEIIIDDED
-268 TFENSKKY
+268 TYENSKKY

-281 PKNLKKLKHYSEPTP
+281 PKNLKKLKHYSEATP

-341 TKESDIESTALKT
+341 TKESDIESTALQT

-470 VIANIPPNAAN
+470 VIANIPPDAAN
-481 YLINEKREWIK
+481 YLHNEKREWIN

-507 AELSS
+507 PELSS

-535 HSHGNHDHN
+535 HSHGDDN
-544 KKDGSQ
+544 KKNGSSS
-550 NRLNTDHE
+550 RLNTEHE

-568 KGPNL
+568 RGPNL

-580 FTSPPKKKKKLPK
+580 FTAPTKKKKPSKK
-593 KKQQSRKKASDNR
+593 KKQQ
-606 RPRKKA
+606 PRKKA
-612 SDNRRPRKSTSKSS
+612 SEKRSRKSHSSSRGKPRSNKEAKSDASKAEKDKKRKKKDHSKANKKAS
-626 RKPKS
+626 KKPSRENKIKADEKDSKKKVTKKPTKKTLKKKAKPEGDKKSADTKKADGRKPKQR
-631 NRKAKSSAPKE
+631 NK
-642 AQKDKQK
+642 KDE
-649 QNTKGNRKVSKNESQ
+649 KNSQ
-664 SSKLKSDQKDN
+664 
-675 QKKSKKKSDKKPI
+675 
-688 KKETIN
+688 
-694 KSDVD
+694 
-699 KKSIEKTKPKKA
+699 
-711 KSKSGKDDKRPS
+711 

-730 VKADKKANDSKSKES
+730 TKADKEIKTSDSK
-745 SRKTSKVSK
+745 KTSTKTKKSSK
-754 ASSDKVLPWEDIVP
+754 ATSDKVLPWEDIVP

>member
-1 MLRINKSTLGL
+1 
-12 NQGTNIKKQ
+12 
-21 SFYPVALDKEVTMKR
+21 MKR

-79 TRIEPSLDSI
+79 TRIEPSLDSV
-89 FVDFGSGRNGFL
+89 FVDFGSEKNGFL
-101 PFREVSR
+101 PFREISR

-113 EPIPGEKQNIK
+113 EPIPGEKHNIK

-164 NKSKGGGISRKITGR
+164 NNSKGGGISRKITGR

-185 ELLDQLD
+185 EVLDQLD
-192 QPDGSSIIV
+192 APDGSSVIV

-231 LDAKAPALIFKEN
+231 LDTKAPALIFKEN

-258 IGEIIIDDID
+258 IGEIIIDDED
-268 TFENSKKY
+268 TYENSKKY

-281 PKNLKKLKHYSEPTP
+281 PKNLKKLKHYSEATP

-341 TKESDIESTALKT
+341 TKESDIESTALQT

-470 VIANIPPNAAN
+470 VIANIPPDAAN
-481 YLINEKREWIK
+481 YLHNEKREWIN

-507 AELSS
+507 PELSS

-535 HSHGNHDHN
+535 HSHGDDN
-544 KKDGSQ
+544 KKNGSSS
-550 NRLNTDHE
+550 RLNTEHE

-568 KGPNL
+568 RGPNL

-580 FTSPPKKKKKLPK
+580 FTAPTKKKKPSKK
-593 KKQQSRKKASDNR
+593 KKQQ
-606 RPRKKA
+606 PRKKA
-612 SDNRRPRKSTSKSS
+612 SEKRSRKSHSSS
-626 RKPKS
+626 RGKPRS
-631 NRKAKSSAPKE
+631 N
-642 AQKDKQK
+642 
-649 QNTKGNRKVSKNESQ
+649 
-664 SSKLKSDQKDN
+664 
-675 QKKSKKKSDKKPI
+675 
-688 KKETIN
+688 
-694 KSDVD
+694 
-699 KKSIEKTKPKKA
+699 KKA
-711 KSKSGKDDKRPS
+711 KSDASKAEKDKKRKKKDHSKANKKASKKPSRENKIKADEKDSKKKVTKKPTKKPLKKKTKPEGDKKSADTKKADGRKPKQRNKKDEKNS
-723 VKKKESK
+723 QVKKKESK
-730 VKADKKANDSKSKES
+730 TKADKEIKTSDSK
-745 SRKTSKVSK
+745 KTSAKTNKSSK
-754 ASSDKVLPWEDIVP
+754 ATSDKVLPWEDIVP

>member
-1 MLRINKSTLGL
+1 
-12 NQGTNIKKQ
+12 
-21 SFYPVALDKEVTMKR
+21 MKR

-79 TRIEPSLDSI
+79 TRIEPSLDSV
-89 FVDFGSGRNGFL
+89 FVDFGSEKNGFL
-101 PFREVSR
+101 PFREISR

-113 EPIPGEKQNIK
+113 EPIPGEKHNIK

-164 NKSKGGGISRKITGR
+164 NNSKGGGISRKITGR

-185 ELLDQLD
+185 EVLDQLD
-192 QPDGSSIIV
+192 APDGSSVIV

-258 IGEIIIDDID
+258 IGEIIIDDED
-268 TFENSKKY
+268 TYENSKKY

-281 PKNLKKLKHYSEPTP
+281 PKNLKKLKHYSEATP

-341 TKESDIESTALKT
+341 TKESDIESTALQT

-470 VIANIPPNAAN
+470 VIANIPPDAAN
-481 YLINEKREWIK
+481 YLHNEKREWIN

-507 AELSS
+507 PELSS

-535 HSHGNHDHN
+535 HSHGDDN
-544 KKDGSQ
+544 KKNGSSS
-550 NRLNTDHE
+550 RLNTEHE

-568 KGPNL
+568 RGPNL

-580 FTSPPKKKKKLPK
+580 FTAPTKKKKPSKK
-593 KKQQSRKKASDNR
+593 KKQQ
-606 RPRKKA
+606 PRKKA
-612 SDNRRPRKSTSKSS
+612 SEKRSRKSHSSS
-626 RKPKS
+626 RGKPRS
-631 NRKAKSSAPKE
+631 N
-642 AQKDKQK
+642 
-649 QNTKGNRKVSKNESQ
+649 
-664 SSKLKSDQKDN
+664 
-675 QKKSKKKSDKKPI
+675 
-688 KKETIN
+688 
-694 KSDVD
+694 
-699 KKSIEKTKPKKA
+699 KKA
-711 KSKSGKDDKRPS
+711 KSDASKAEKDKKRKKKDHSKANKKASKKPSRENKIKADEKDSKKKVTKKATKKPLKKKAKPEGDKKSADTKKADGRKPKQRNKKDEKNS
-723 VKKKESK
+723 QAKKKESK
-730 VKADKKANDSKSKES
+730 TKVDKEIKTSDSK
-745 SRKTSKVSK
+745 KTSTKTKKSSK
-754 ASSDKVLPWEDIVP
+754 TNSDKVLPWEDIVP

>member
-1 MLRINKSTLGL
+1 
-12 NQGTNIKKQ
+12 
-21 SFYPVALDKEVTMKR
+21 MKR

-79 TRIEPSLDSI
+79 TRIEPSLDSV
-89 FVDFGSGRNGFL
+89 FVDFGSEKNGFL
-101 PFREVSR
+101 PFREISR

-113 EPIPGEKQNIK
+113 EPIPGEKHNIK

-164 NKSKGGGISRKITGR
+164 NNSKGGGISRKITGR

-185 ELLDQLD
+185 EVLDQLD
-192 QPDGSSIIV
+192 APDGSSVIV

-258 IGEIIIDDID
+258 IGEIIIDDED
-268 TFENSKKY
+268 TYENSKKY

-281 PKNLKKLKHYSEPTP
+281 PKNLKKLKHYSEATP

-341 TKESDIESTALKT
+341 TKESDIESTALQT

-470 VIANIPPNAAN
+470 VIANIPPDAAN
-481 YLINEKREWIK
+481 YLHNEKREWIN

-507 AELSS
+507 PELSS

-535 HSHGNHDHN
+535 HSHGDDN
-544 KKDGSQ
+544 KKNGSSS
-550 NRLNTDHE
+550 RLNTEHE

-568 KGPNL
+568 RGPNL

-580 FTSPPKKKKKLPK
+580 FTAPTKKKKPSKK
-593 KKQQSRKKASDNR
+593 KKQQ
-606 RPRKKA
+606 PRKKA
-612 SDNRRPRKSTSKSS
+612 SEKRSRKSHSSS
-626 RKPKS
+626 RGKPRS
-631 NRKAKSSAPKE
+631 N
-642 AQKDKQK
+642 
-649 QNTKGNRKVSKNESQ
+649 
-664 SSKLKSDQKDN
+664 
-675 QKKSKKKSDKKPI
+675 
-688 KKETIN
+688 
-694 KSDVD
+694 
-699 KKSIEKTKPKKA
+699 KKA
-711 KSKSGKDDKRPS
+711 KSDASKAEKDKKRKKKDHSKANKKASKKPSRENKIKADEKDSKKKVTKKPTKKPLKKKAKPEGDKKSADTKKADDRKPKQRNKKDEKNS
-723 VKKKESK
+723 QVKKKESK
-730 VKADKKANDSKSKES
+730 TKADKEIKTSDSK
-745 SRKTSKVSK
+745 KTSTKTKKSSK
-754 ASSDKVLPWEDIVP
+754 TNSDKVLPWEDIVP

>member
-1 MLRINKSTLGL
+1 
-12 NQGTNIKKQ
+12 
-21 SFYPVALDKEVTMKR
+21 MKR

-79 TRIEPSLDSI
+79 TRIEPSLDSV
-89 FVDFGSGRNGFL
+89 FVDFGSEKNGFL
-101 PFREVSR
+101 PFREISR

-113 EPIPGEKQNIK
+113 EPIPGEKHNIK

-164 NKSKGGGISRKITGR
+164 NNSKGGGISRKITGR

-185 ELLDQLD
+185 EVLDQLD
-192 QPDGSSIIV
+192 APDGSSVIV

-258 IGEIIIDDID
+258 IGEIIIDDED
-268 TFENSKKY
+268 TYENSKKY

-281 PKNLKKLKHYSEPTP
+281 PKNLKKLKHYSEATP

-341 TKESDIESTALKT
+341 TKESDIESTALQT

-470 VIANIPPNAAN
+470 VIANIPPDAAN
-481 YLINEKREWIK
+481 YLHNEKREWIN

-507 AELSS
+507 PELSS

-535 HSHGNHDHN
+535 HSHGDDN
-544 KKDGSQ
+544 KKNGSSS
-550 NRLNTDHE
+550 RLNTEHE

-568 KGPNL
+568 RGPNL

-580 FTSPPKKKKKLPK
+580 FTAPTKKKKPSKK
-593 KKQQSRKKASDNR
+593 KKQQ
-606 RPRKKA
+606 PRKKA
-612 SDNRRPRKSTSKSS
+612 SEKRSRKSHSSS
-626 RKPKS
+626 RGKPRS
-631 NRKAKSSAPKE
+631 N
-642 AQKDKQK
+642 
-649 QNTKGNRKVSKNESQ
+649 
-664 SSKLKSDQKDN
+664 
-675 QKKSKKKSDKKPI
+675 
-688 KKETIN
+688 
-694 KSDVD
+694 
-699 KKSIEKTKPKKA
+699 KKA
-711 KSKSGKDDKRPS
+711 KSDASKAEKDKKR
-723 VKKKESK
+723 KKKDHSK
-730 VKADKKANDSKSKES
+730 ANKKASKKPSRENKIKADEKEIKKMKRILRQRKKSQKQRLIKKSKPQTQRKPQQKLKNLAKPIAIKFCLGKISFLLNNQYIS
-745 SRKTSKVSK
+745 S
-754 ASSDKVLPWEDIVP
+754 
-768 PK
+768 

>member
-1 MLRINKSTLGL
+1 
-12 NQGTNIKKQ
+12 
-21 SFYPVALDKEVTMKR
+21 MKR

-79 TRIEPSLDSI
+79 TRIEPSLDSV
-89 FVDFGSGRNGFL
+89 FVDFGSEKNGFL
-101 PFREVSR
+101 PFREISR

-113 EPIPGEKQNIK
+113 EPIPGEKHNIK

-164 NKSKGGGISRKITGR
+164 NNSKGGGISRKITGR

-185 ELLDQLD
+185 EVLDQLD
-192 QPDGSSIIV
+192 APDGSSVIV

-258 IGEIIIDDID
+258 IGEIIIDDED
-268 TFENSKKY
+268 TYENSKKY

-281 PKNLKKLKHYSEPTP
+281 PKNLKKLKHYSEATP

-341 TKESDIESTALKT
+341 TKESDIESTALQT

-470 VIANIPPNAAN
+470 VIANIPPDAAN
-481 YLINEKREWIK
+481 YLHNEKREWIN

-507 AELSS
+507 PELSS

-535 HSHGNHDHN
+535 HSHGDDN
-544 KKDGSQ
+544 KKNGSSS
-550 NRLNTDHE
+550 RLNTEHE

-568 KGPNL
+568 RGPNL

-580 FTSPPKKKKKLPK
+580 FTAPTKKKKPSKK
-593 KKQQSRKKASDNR
+593 KKQQ
-606 RPRKKA
+606 PRKKA
-612 SDNRRPRKSTSKSS
+612 SEKRSRKSHSSSRGKPRSNKKSKSDAS
-626 RKPKS
+626 KAEKDKKRKKKDHSKANKKASKKPSRENKIKADEKDSKKKVTKKATKKPLKKKAKPEGDKKSADTKKADGRKPKQR
-631 NRKAKSSAPKE
+631 NK
-642 AQKDKQK
+642 KDE
-649 QNTKGNRKVSKNESQ
+649 KNSQ
-664 SSKLKSDQKDN
+664 
-675 QKKSKKKSDKKPI
+675 
-688 KKETIN
+688 
-694 KSDVD
+694 
-699 KKSIEKTKPKKA
+699 
-711 KSKSGKDDKRPS
+711 

-730 VKADKKANDSKSKES
+730 TKADKEIKTSDSK
-745 SRKTSKVSK
+745 KTSAKTKKSSK
-754 ASSDKVLPWEDIVP
+754 TNSDKVLPWEDIVP

>member
-1 MLRINKSTLGL
+1 
-12 NQGTNIKKQ
+12 
-21 SFYPVALDKEVTMKR
+21 MKR

-68 QNKNNIYKGKI
+68 QNKNNIYKGRI
-79 TRIEPSLDSI
+79 TRVEPSLDSI
-89 FVDFGSGRNGFL
+89 FVDFGSEKNGFL
-101 PFREVSR
+101 PFREISR

-113 EPIPGEKQNIK
+113 EPIPGEKHNIK

-164 NKSKGGGISRKITGR
+164 NNSKGGGISRKITGR

-185 ELLDQLD
+185 EVLDQLD
-192 QPDGSSIIV
+192 QPNGSSVIV
-201 RTAGVGRPLIELQWD
+201 RTAGVGRPLIDLQWD

-258 IGEIIIDDID
+258 IGEIIIDDED
-268 TFENSKKY
+268 TYENSKKY

-281 PKNLKKLKHYSEPTP
+281 PKNLKKLKHYSEATP

-341 TKESDIESTALKT
+341 TKESDIESTALQT

-481 YLINEKREWIK
+481 YLLNEKREWIN

-507 AELSS
+507 PELSS

-535 HSHGNHDHN
+535 HSHGDHDED
-544 KKDGSQ
+544 KKNGSDS
-550 NRLNTDHE
+550 RLNTEHE

-568 KGPNL
+568 RGPNL

-580 FTSPPKKKKKLPK
+580 FTTPPKKKKSEPK
-593 KKQQSRKKASDNR
+593 KKQ

-612 SDNRRPRKSTSKSS
+612 SEKRSRKSHSSS
-626 RKPKS
+626 RNKTRS
-631 NRKAKSSAPKE
+631 NKKAKTDAPKAE
-642 AQKDKQK
+642 KDKQK
-649 QNTKGNRKVSKNESQ
+649 KKRDHSKTNKKAS
-664 SSKLKSDQKDN
+664 
-675 QKKSKKKSDKKPI
+675 KKSSNENKGRSDEKDTKKKTAKNSTKKPL
-688 KKETIN
+688 N
-694 KSDVD
+694 
-699 KKSIEKTKPKKA
+699 KKA
-711 KSKSGKDDKRPS
+711 KPEDNKKSVDTKKVEGKKTKKRNKKDEKTS
-723 VKKKESK
+723 QVKKKETKAKADKDSKGSEPKKASPKTVKKSK
-730 VKADKKANDSKSKES
+730 VK
-745 SRKTSKVSK
+745 
-754 ASSDKVLPWEDIVP
+754 SDKVLPWEDIVP

>member
-1 MLRINKSTLGL
+1 
-12 NQGTNIKKQ
+12 
-21 SFYPVALDKEVTMKR
+21 MKR

-79 TRIEPSLDSI
+79 TRIEPSLDSV
-89 FVDFGSGRNGFL
+89 FVDFGSEKNGFL
-101 PFREVSR
+101 PFREISR

-113 EPIPGEKQNIK
+113 EPIPGEKHNIK

-164 NKSKGGGISRKITGR
+164 NNSKGGGISRKITGR

-185 ELLDQLD
+185 EVLDQLD
-192 QPDGSSIIV
+192 APDGSSVIV

-258 IGEIIIDDID
+258 IGEIIIDDED
-268 TFENSKKY
+268 TYENSKKY

-281 PKNLKKLKHYSEPTP
+281 PKNLKKLKHYSEATP

-341 TKESDIESTALKT
+341 TKESDIESTALQT

-470 VIANIPPNAAN
+470 VIANIPPDAAN
-481 YLINEKREWIK
+481 YLHNEKREWIN

-507 AELSS
+507 PDLSS

-535 HSHGNHDHN
+535 HSHGDDN
-544 KKDGSQ
+544 KKNGSSS
-550 NRLNTDHE
+550 RLNTEHE

-568 KGPNL
+568 RGPNL

-580 FTSPPKKKKKLPK
+580 FTAPTKKKKPSKK
-593 KKQQSRKKASDNR
+593 KKQQ
-606 RPRKKA
+606 PRKKA
-612 SDNRRPRKSTSKSS
+612 SEKRSRKSHSSSRGKPRSNKKAKSDASKAEKDKKRKKKDHSKANKKASKKPSRENKIKADEKDSNKKVTKKPTKKSLKKKAKPEGDKKSADTKKADS
-626 RKPKS
+626 RKPKQR
-631 NRKAKSSAPKE
+631 NK
-642 AQKDKQK
+642 KDE
-649 QNTKGNRKVSKNESQ
+649 KNSQ
-664 SSKLKSDQKDN
+664 
-675 QKKSKKKSDKKPI
+675 
-688 KKETIN
+688 
-694 KSDVD
+694 
-699 KKSIEKTKPKKA
+699 
-711 KSKSGKDDKRPS
+711 

-730 VKADKKANDSKSKES
+730 TKADKEIKTSDSK
-745 SRKTSKVSK
+745 KTSAKTKKSSK
-754 ASSDKVLPWEDIVP
+754 ATSDKVLPWEDIVP

>member
-1 MLRINKSTLGL
+1 
-12 NQGTNIKKQ
+12 
-21 SFYPVALDKEVTMKR
+21 MKR

-79 TRIEPSLDSI
+79 TRIEPSLDSV
-89 FVDFGSGRNGFL
+89 FVDFGSDKNGFL
-101 PFREVSR
+101 PFREISR

-113 EPIPGEKQNIK
+113 EPIPGEKHNIK

-164 NKSKGGGISRKITGR
+164 NNSKGGGISRKITGR

-185 ELLDQLD
+185 EVLDQLD
-192 QPDGSSIIV
+192 APDGSSVIV

-258 IGEIIIDDID
+258 IGEIIIDDED
-268 TFENSKKY
+268 TYENSKKY

-281 PKNLKKLKHYSEPTP
+281 PKNLKKLKHYSKATP

-341 TKESDIESTALKT
+341 TKESDIESTALQT

-470 VIANIPPNAAN
+470 VIANIPPDAAN
-481 YLINEKREWIK
+481 YLHNEKREWIN

-507 AELSS
+507 PELSS

-535 HSHGNHDHN
+535 HSHGDDN
-544 KKDGSQ
+544 KKNGSSS
-550 NRLNTDHE
+550 RLNTEHE

-568 KGPNL
+568 RGPNL

-580 FTSPPKKKKKLPK
+580 FTAPTKKKKPSKK
-593 KKQQSRKKASDNR
+593 KKQQ
-606 RPRKKA
+606 PRKKA
-612 SDNRRPRKSTSKSS
+612 SEKRSRKSHSSS
-626 RKPKS
+626 RGKPRS
-631 NRKAKSSAPKE
+631 NRKAKSDASKAE
-642 AQKDKQK
+642 KDKK
-649 QNTKGNRKVSKNESQ
+649 RKKKDHSKANKKA
-664 SSKLKSDQKDN
+664 SKKPSRENKIKADEKD
-675 QKKSKKKSDKKPI
+675 SKKKVTKKATKKPL
-688 KKETIN
+688 KKKAKPEG
-694 KSDVD
+694 D
-699 KKSIEKTKPKKA
+699 KKSADTKKADGRKPKQRNK
-711 KSKSGKDDKRPS
+711 KDEKNS
-723 VKKKESK
+723 QIKKKESK
-730 VKADKKANDSKSKES
+730 TKADKEIKPSDSK
-745 SRKTSKVSK
+745 KTSTKTKKSSK
-754 ASSDKVLPWEDIVP
+754 ATSDKVLPWEDIVP

>member
-1 MLRINKSTLGL
+1 
-12 NQGTNIKKQ
+12 
-21 SFYPVALDKEVTMKR
+21 MKR

-79 TRIEPSLDSI
+79 TRIEPSLDSV
-89 FVDFGSGRNGFL
+89 FVDFGSEKNGFL
-101 PFREVSR
+101 PFREISR

-113 EPIPGEKQNIK
+113 EPIPGEKHNIK

-164 NKSKGGGISRKITGR
+164 NNSKGGGISRKITGR

-185 ELLDQLD
+185 EVLDQLD
-192 QPDGSSIIV
+192 APDGSSVIV

-258 IGEIIIDDID
+258 IGEIIIDDED
-268 TFENSKKY
+268 TYENSKKY

-281 PKNLKKLKHYSEPTP
+281 PKNLKKLKHYSEATP

-341 TKESDIESTALKT
+341 TKESDIESTALQT

-470 VIANIPPNAAN
+470 VIANIPPDAAN
-481 YLINEKREWIK
+481 YLHNEKREWIN

-507 AELSS
+507 PELSS

-535 HSHGNHDHN
+535 HSHGDDN
-544 KKDGSQ
+544 KKNGSSS
-550 NRLNTDHE
+550 RLNTEHE

-568 KGPNL
+568 RGPNL

-580 FTSPPKKKKKLPK
+580 FTAPTKKKKPSKK
-593 KKQQSRKKASDNR
+593 KKQQ
-606 RPRKKA
+606 PRKKA
-612 SDNRRPRKSTSKSS
+612 SEKRSRKSHSSSRGKPRSNKKSKSDAS
-626 RKPKS
+626 KAEKDKKRKKKDHSKANKKASKKPSRENKIKTDEKDSKKKVTKKATKKPLKKKAKPEGDKKSADTKKADGRKPKQR
-631 NRKAKSSAPKE
+631 NK
-642 AQKDKQK
+642 KDE
-649 QNTKGNRKVSKNESQ
+649 KNSQ
-664 SSKLKSDQKDN
+664 
-675 QKKSKKKSDKKPI
+675 
-688 KKETIN
+688 
-694 KSDVD
+694 
-699 KKSIEKTKPKKA
+699 A
-711 KSKSGKDDKRPS
+711 
-723 VKKKESK
+723 KKKESK
-730 VKADKKANDSKSKES
+730 TKADKEIKTSDSK
-745 SRKTSKVSK
+745 KTSTKTKKSSK
-754 ASSDKVLPWEDIVP
+754 TNSDKVLPWEDIVP

>member
-1 MLRINKSTLGL
+1 
-12 NQGTNIKKQ
+12 
-21 SFYPVALDKEVTMKR
+21 MKR

-79 TRIEPSLDSI
+79 TRIEPSLDSV
-89 FVDFGSGRNGFL
+89 FVDFGSEKNGFL
-101 PFREVSR
+101 PFREISR

-113 EPIPGEKQNIK
+113 EPIPGEKHNIK

-164 NKSKGGGISRKITGR
+164 NNSKGGGISRKITGR

-185 ELLDQLD
+185 EVLDQLD
-192 QPDGSSIIV
+192 APDGSSVIV

-258 IGEIIIDDID
+258 IGEIIIDDED
-268 TFENSKKY
+268 TYENSKKY

-281 PKNLKKLKHYSEPTP
+281 PKNLKKLKHYSEATP

-341 TKESDIESTALKT
+341 TKESDIESTALQT

-470 VIANIPPNAAN
+470 VIANIPPDAAN
-481 YLINEKREWIK
+481 YLHNEKREWIN

-507 AELSS
+507 PELSS

-535 HSHGNHDHN
+535 HSHGDDN
-544 KKDGSQ
+544 KKNGSSS
-550 NRLNTDHE
+550 RLNTEHE

-568 KGPNL
+568 RGPNL

-580 FTSPPKKKKKLPK
+580 FTAPTKKKKPSKK
-593 KKQQSRKKASDNR
+593 KKQQ
-606 RPRKKA
+606 PRKKA
-612 SDNRRPRKSTSKSS
+612 SEKRSRKSHSSSRGKPRSNKKSKSDAS
-626 RKPKS
+626 KAEKDKKRKKKDHSKANKKASKKPSRENKINADEKDSKKKVTKKATKKPLKKKAKPEGDKKSADTKKADGRKPKQR
-631 NRKAKSSAPKE
+631 NK
-642 AQKDKQK
+642 KDE
-649 QNTKGNRKVSKNESQ
+649 KNSQ
-664 SSKLKSDQKDN
+664 
-675 QKKSKKKSDKKPI
+675 
-688 KKETIN
+688 
-694 KSDVD
+694 
-699 KKSIEKTKPKKA
+699 
-711 KSKSGKDDKRPS
+711 

-730 VKADKKANDSKSKES
+730 TKADKEIKTSDSK
-745 SRKTSKVSK
+745 KTSTKTKKSSK
-754 ASSDKVLPWEDIVP
+754 TNSDKVLPWEDIVP

>member
-1 MLRINKSTLGL
+1 
-12 NQGTNIKKQ
+12 
-21 SFYPVALDKEVTMKR
+21 MKR

-79 TRIEPSLDSI
+79 TRIEPSLDSV
-89 FVDFGSGRNGFL
+89 FVDFGSEKNGFL
-101 PFREVSR
+101 PFREISR

-113 EPIPGEKQNIK
+113 EPIPGEKHNIK

-164 NKSKGGGISRKITGR
+164 NNSKGGGISRKITGR

-185 ELLDQLD
+185 EVLDQLD
-192 QPDGSSIIV
+192 APDGSSVIV

-258 IGEIIIDDID
+258 IGEIIIDDED
-268 TFENSKKY
+268 TYENSKKY

-281 PKNLKKLKHYSEPTP
+281 PKNLKKLKHYSEATP

-341 TKESDIESTALKT
+341 TKESDIESTALQT

-470 VIANIPPNAAN
+470 VIANIPPDAAN
-481 YLINEKREWIK
+481 YLHNEKREWIN

-507 AELSS
+507 PELSS

-535 HSHGNHDHN
+535 HSHGDDN
-544 KKDGSQ
+544 KKNGSSS
-550 NRLNTDHE
+550 RLNTEHE

-568 KGPNL
+568 RGPNL

-580 FTSPPKKKKKLPK
+580 FTAPTKKKKPSKK
-593 KKQQSRKKASDNR
+593 KKQQ
-606 RPRKKA
+606 PRKKA
-612 SDNRRPRKSTSKSS
+612 SEKRSRKSHSSS
-626 RKPKS
+626 RGKPRS
-631 NRKAKSSAPKE
+631 N
-642 AQKDKQK
+642 
-649 QNTKGNRKVSKNESQ
+649 
-664 SSKLKSDQKDN
+664 
-675 QKKSKKKSDKKPI
+675 
-688 KKETIN
+688 
-694 KSDVD
+694 
-699 KKSIEKTKPKKA
+699 KKA
-711 KSKSGKDDKRPS
+711 KSDASKAEKDKKRKKKDHSKANKKASKKPSRENKIKADEKDSKKKVTKKPTKKPLKKKAKPEGDKKSADTKKADGRKPKQRNKKDKKNS
-723 VKKKESK
+723 QVKKKESK
-730 VKADKKANDSKSKES
+730 TKADKEIKTSDSK
-745 SRKTSKVSK
+745 KTSTKTKKSSK
-754 ASSDKVLPWEDIVP
+754 ATSDKVLPWEDIVP

>member
-1 MLRINKSTLGL
+1 
-12 NQGTNIKKQ
+12 
-21 SFYPVALDKEVTMKR
+21 MKR

-79 TRIEPSLDSI
+79 TRIEPSLDSV
-89 FVDFGSGRNGFL
+89 FVDFGSEKNGFL
-101 PFREVSR
+101 PFREISR

-113 EPIPGEKQNIK
+113 EPIPGEKHNIK

-143 TKGAALTTY
+143 SKGAALTTY

-164 NKSKGGGISRKITGR
+164 NNSKGGGISRKITGR

-185 ELLDQLD
+185 EVLDQLD
-192 QPDGSSIIV
+192 APDGSSVIV

-258 IGEIIIDDID
+258 IGEIIIDDED
-268 TFENSKKY
+268 TYENSKKY

-281 PKNLKKLKHYSEPTP
+281 PKNLKKLKHYSEATP

-341 TKESDIESTALKT
+341 TKESDIESTALQT

-470 VIANIPPNAAN
+470 VIANIPPDAAN
-481 YLINEKREWIK
+481 YLHNEKREWIN

-507 AELSS
+507 PELSS

-535 HSHGNHDHN
+535 HSHGDDN
-544 KKDGSQ
+544 KKNGSSS
-550 NRLNTDHE
+550 RLNTEHE

-568 KGPNL
+568 RGPNL

-580 FTSPPKKKKKLPK
+580 FTAPTKKKKPSKK
-593 KKQQSRKKASDNR
+593 KKQQ
-606 RPRKKA
+606 PRKKA
-612 SDNRRPRKSTSKSS
+612 SEKRSRKSHSSSRGKPRSNKEAKSDASKAEKDKKRKKKDHSKANKKAS
-626 RKPKS
+626 KKPSRENKIKADEKDSKKKVTKKPTKKTLKKKAKPEGDKKSADTKKADGRKPKQR
-631 NRKAKSSAPKE
+631 NK
-642 AQKDKQK
+642 KDE
-649 QNTKGNRKVSKNESQ
+649 KNSQ
-664 SSKLKSDQKDN
+664 
-675 QKKSKKKSDKKPI
+675 
-688 KKETIN
+688 
-694 KSDVD
+694 
-699 KKSIEKTKPKKA
+699 
-711 KSKSGKDDKRPS
+711 

-730 VKADKKANDSKSKES
+730 TKVDKEIKTSDSK
-745 SRKTSKVSK
+745 KTSTKTKKSSK
-754 ASSDKVLPWEDIVP
+754 ATSDKVLPWEDIVP

>member
-1 MLRINKSTLGL
+1 
-12 NQGTNIKKQ
+12 
-21 SFYPVALDKEVTMKR
+21 MKR

-79 TRIEPSLDSI
+79 TRIEPSLDSV
-89 FVDFGSGRNGFL
+89 FVDFGSEKNGFL
-101 PFREVSR
+101 PFREISR

-113 EPIPGEKQNIK
+113 EPIPGEKHNIK

-164 NKSKGGGISRKITGR
+164 NNSKGGGISRKITGR

-185 ELLDQLD
+185 EVLDQLD
-192 QPDGSSIIV
+192 APDGSSVIV

-258 IGEIIIDDID
+258 IGEIIIDDED
-268 TFENSKKY
+268 TYENSKKY

-281 PKNLKKLKHYSEPTP
+281 PKNLKKLKHYSEATP

-341 TKESDIESTALKT
+341 TKESDIESTALQT

-470 VIANIPPNAAN
+470 VIANIPPDAAN
-481 YLINEKREWIK
+481 YLHNEKREWIN

-507 AELSS
+507 PELSS

-535 HSHGNHDHN
+535 HSHGDDN
-544 KKDGSQ
+544 KKNGSSS
-550 NRLNTDHE
+550 RLNTEHE

-568 KGPNL
+568 RGPNL

-580 FTSPPKKKKKLPK
+580 FTAPTKKKKPSKK
-593 KKQQSRKKASDNR
+593 KKQQ
-606 RPRKKA
+606 PRKKA
-612 SDNRRPRKSTSKSS
+612 SEKRSRKSHSSS
-626 RKPKS
+626 RGKPRS
-631 NRKAKSSAPKE
+631 N
-642 AQKDKQK
+642 
-649 QNTKGNRKVSKNESQ
+649 
-664 SSKLKSDQKDN
+664 
-675 QKKSKKKSDKKPI
+675 
-688 KKETIN
+688 
-694 KSDVD
+694 
-699 KKSIEKTKPKKA
+699 KKA
-711 KSKSGKDDKRPS
+711 KSDASKAEKDKKRKKKDHSKANKKASKKPSRENKIKADEKDSKKKVTKKPTKKPLKKKTKPEGDKKSADTKKADGRKPKQRNKKDEKNS
-723 VKKKESK
+723 QVKKKESK
-730 VKADKKANDSKSKES
+730 TKADKEIKTSDSK
-745 SRKTSKVSK
+745 KTSAKTKKSSK
-754 ASSDKVLPWEDIVP
+754 ATSDKVLPWEDIVP

>member
-1 MLRINKSTLGL
+1 
-12 NQGTNIKKQ
+12 
-21 SFYPVALDKEVTMKR
+21 MKR

-68 QNKNNIYKGKI
+68 QNKNNIYKGRI
-79 TRIEPSLDSI
+79 TRIEPSLDSV
-89 FVDFGSGRNGFL
+89 FVDFGSEKNGFL
-101 PFREVSR
+101 PFREISR

-113 EPIPGEKQNIK
+113 EPIPGEKHNIK

-164 NKSKGGGISRKITGR
+164 NNSKGGGISRKITGR

-185 ELLDQLD
+185 EVLDQLD
-192 QPDGSSIIV
+192 APDGSSVIV

-231 LDAKAPALIFKEN
+231 LDTKAPALIFKEN

-258 IGEIIIDDID
+258 IGEIIIDDED
-268 TFENSKKY
+268 TYENSKKY

-281 PKNLKKLKHYSEPTP
+281 PKNLKKLKHYSEATP

-341 TKESDIESTALKT
+341 TKESDIESTALQT

-470 VIANIPPNAAN
+470 VIANIPPDAAN
-481 YLINEKREWIK
+481 YLHNEKREWIN

-507 AELSS
+507 PELSS

-535 HSHGNHDHN
+535 HSHGDDN
-544 KKDGSQ
+544 KKNGSSS
-550 NRLNTDHE
+550 RLNTEHE

-568 KGPNL
+568 RGPNL

-580 FTSPPKKKKKLPK
+580 FTAPTKKKKPSKK
-593 KKQQSRKKASDNR
+593 KKQQ
-606 RPRKKA
+606 PRKKA
-612 SDNRRPRKSTSKSS
+612 SEKRSRKSHSS
-626 RKPKS
+626 SSGKPRS
-631 NRKAKSSAPKE
+631 N
-642 AQKDKQK
+642 
-649 QNTKGNRKVSKNESQ
+649 
-664 SSKLKSDQKDN
+664 
-675 QKKSKKKSDKKPI
+675 
-688 KKETIN
+688 
-694 KSDVD
+694 
-699 KKSIEKTKPKKA
+699 KKA
-711 KSKSGKDDKRPS
+711 KSDASKAAKDKKRKKKDHSKVNKKASKKPSKENKIKADEKDSKKKVTKKATKKPLKKKAKPEGDKKSADTKKADGRKPKQRNKKDEKNS
-723 VKKKESK
+723 QAKKKESK
-730 VKADKKANDSKSKES
+730 AKADKEIKTSDSK
-745 SRKTSKVSK
+745 KTSPKTNKSSK
-754 ASSDKVLPWEDIVP
+754 TNSDKVLPWEDIVP